1 MTKREIENLF
11 KTHYTRMYRL
21 ATSILYDGDE
31 SKDVVSEVF
40 SRLMASDITLHP
52 DTAEAYLLTG
62 VCNQCRN
69 VMERKLVRERFLR
82 LMSEDAVEPT
92 MTDSDR
98 LRMAELMEYVEKHL
112 PAMSQQ
118 VFRLRFLQ
126 DMTCQDVADTL
137 GISRQTVH
145 SHLRDTVEQIRKH
158 FKSIQ

>member
-1 MTKREIENLF
+1 
-11 KTHYTRMYRL
+11 MYRL
-21 ATSILYDGDE
+21 ATSILYDRDE

-62 VCNQCRN
+62 VRNQCRN

-118 VFRLRFLQ
+118 MFRLRFLQ

-145 SHLRDTVEQIRKH
+145 SHLYDTVEQIRKH

>member
-1 MTKREIENLF
+1 
-11 KTHYTRMYRL
+11 
-21 ATSILYDGDE
+21 
-31 SKDVVSEVF
+31 
-40 SRLMASDITLHP
+40 MASDITLHP

-62 VCNQCRN
+62 VRNQCRN

-98 LRMAELMEYVEKHL
+98 LRMAELIEYVEKHL

-158 FKSIQ
+158 FKSMQ